1 MEEGPIHSGDSS
13 LPRSLTDSDFQALS
27 LEVAQARA
35 DARGA
40 FLRRSG
46 EAVSDGGCRGEGAH
60 EDEAQVSLPR
70 EEDGASSSAELVD
83 EFIQQRLPSEDFAP
97 VHCNLSI
104 AELMEHALLR
114 AEGVLSDRGALC
126 VRTLPYSGITPG
138 SYFCVEPPQPS
149 SDAALAGDKAPIH
162 DKAPINNEEQ
172 PEFQPGLQLAP
183 LDESAF
189 WGFYR
194 RAVEYSEDKALYQ
207 CDGQFQ
213 GEGVAQAASP
223 PGLRI
228 ICELASQAIMA
239 RHWLGPWE
247 GFRDDPEGGGT
258 DEKEAFEE
266 AGIVDQAQGLPGD
279 EQSQGGGEGHSERER
294 AGNQL
299 EQSEQEL
306 TVIVLPGLKGEPWLE
321 SLLETE
327 VFVLIHPAQRLA
339 LVGGSRH
346 GGDLRQAIAA
356 LFAEVQAADVDS
368 AGLPSTPLL
377 CQDAVQL
384 EHGSG
389 QRSLFLG
396 ALGSGKQTLAAAISA
411 SLSNAIVPSRGPLLS
426 QAGGLDGLQPL
437 LLGGYGN
444 VTGLD
449 SDSPLQ
455 QRLGFGAVL
464 ENVPLQETSSRP
476 RFGDL
481 ASAIPFWATWQ
492 DERRGLGQ
500 SESRARTLAHRL
512 EASSAVFLLVA
523 DVKGVLP
530 AIARLTRE
538 QALYY
543 FALGYGAELP
553 GWNRHQLSPAAHF
566 TAMDRA
572 RTVRDVLRWRDG
584 LQAQS
589 SLAQGETSFYLVNTG
604 WLGPMEHEGRSLLQ
618 RIPVSISEAF
628 VKAASS
634 GDIPLH
640 DPALSPAKTCLDPVF
655 GWTLPLGLP
664 HLSGRWCQPWNVWGN
679 VQHWRAE
686 AIALVDQ
693 FQAQMAQLVA
703 AGLPPEIAQ
712 AGPCPSEGSTPD
724 GASSL

>member
-1 MEEGPIHSGDSS
+1 MEDGPIHSGDSS

-46 EAVSDGGCRGEGAH
+46 EALSGGGCRGESFQ
-60 EDEAQVSLPR
+60 EDEAQVSLPHK
-70 EEDGASSSAELVD
+70 DGASSSDELGD
-83 EFIQQRLPSEDFAP
+83 EVIQQRLPSEDFAP

-138 SYFCVEPPQPS
+138 SYFCVEPQPS
-149 SDAALAGDKAPIH
+149 SKAALAGALEPS
-162 DKAPINNEEQ
+162 NNGER

-213 GEGVAQAASP
+213 GALFEQASP

-239 RHWLGPWE
+239 RHWLGPWD
-247 GFRDDPEGGGT
+247 GFQDDSEDDGAV
-258 DEKEAFEE
+258 EKEAVEE
-266 AGIVDQAQGLPGD
+266 AGIVDKAQELLGD
-279 EQSQGGGEGHSERER
+279 EQPQGGAEGHLDRGMAR
-294 AGNQL
+294 QKL
-299 EQSEQEL
+299 EPSEQEL

-346 GGDLRQAIAA
+346 GGDLRRAIAV
-356 LFAEVQAADVDS
+356 LFAEVQAA
-368 AGLPSTPLL
+368 GLPAVGLPAVGLPADEWPLAKLL
-377 CQDAVQL
+377 CQDAVQV
-384 EHGSG
+384 ETASG
-389 QRSLFLG
+389 QQSLFLG
-396 ALGSGKQTLAAAISA
+396 ALGSGKQTLAAAIA
-411 SLSNAIVPSRGPLLS
+411 SPGIAPTHGPLLG
-426 QAGGLDGLQPL
+426 QPGGCHGLQPL
-437 LLGGYGN
+437 LSGGYGN
-444 VTGLD
+444 VTDLD
-449 SDSPLQ
+449 PDSPLQ
-455 QRLGFGAVL
+455 HRLGFGTVL
-464 ENVPLQETSSRP
+464 ENVPLQEASSRP

-492 DERRGLGQ
+492 DERAVQPG
-500 SESRARTLAHRL
+500 SRAMALSQVEG
-512 EASSAVFLLVA
+512 EASAIFLLVA
-523 DVKGVLP
+523 DVRGVLP
-530 AIARLTRE
+530 AIARLTQE
-538 QALYY
+538 QALYHL
-543 FALGYGAELP
+543 ALGYGAELP

-566 TAMDRA
+566 TGMDPS
-572 RTVRDVLRWRDG
+572 RTVRDLLRWRDC
-584 LQAQS
+584 LQAQN
-589 SLAQGETSFYLVNTG
+589 ATTQGKLSFYLVNTG
-604 WLGPMEHEGRSLLQ
+604 WLGPMEGEGRSLLQ
-618 RIPVSISEAF
+618 RIPVSISETL
-628 VKAASS
+628 VKAANS
-634 GDIPLH
+634 GEIPLH
-640 DPALSPAKTCLDPVF
+640 DADLSPAKTCLDPVF
-655 GWTLPLGLP
+655 GWTLPLGLQQ
-664 HLSGRWCQPWNVWGN
+664 LSGRWCQPWNVWGN
-679 VQHWRAE
+679 AQHWRAE
-686 AIALVDQ
+686 AIALVAQ
-693 FQAQMAQLVA
+693 YQMQMARLVA

-712 AGPCPSEGSTPD
+712 AGPCPSNLDPSD
-724 GASSL
+724 GASLGI